1 MSELVKQISFQQD
14 TRNYICEIYPLD
26 HLPDVFHGKLQEFF
40 RIWKLASGGKRYPRL
55 KDMTFEYLKGWHS
68 HIRVAEYGDDINA
81 PKKIKIMGE
90 TFERHWG
97 KEAMYDKLHSDNP
110 PGDNINEK
118 YYEYLSLIYQGHYC
132 IGHADLYPDQGL
144 KSKIRWIDLPLS
156 DDGEKISH
164 AIAAM
169 IVCD

>member
-1 MSELVKQISFQQD
+1 MNEMVKQISFNQD
-14 TRNYICEIYPLD
+14 NRKYICDLYPLS
-26 HLPDVFHGKLQEFF
+26 HLPDSFHGKLQEFY
-40 RIWKLASGGKRYPRL
+40 RVWTNAAGGKPMPRL

-68 HIRVAEYGDDINA
+68 QIRVAEYGDDINA

-90 TFERHWG
+90 VFEKHWG
-97 KEAMYDKLHSDNP
+97 KEAMYDKLKSDNP
-110 PGDNINEK
+110 PGGDINQK
-118 YYEYLSLIYQGHYC
+118 YYDYLSLIYQGHYC
-132 IGHADLYPDQGL
+132 IGQADLYPEQGL

-156 DDGEKISH
+156 DDGKTVNH